1 MKKKSKVCPVCK
13 RKFEIRKKWN
23 KIWDQVV
30 YCSKKCR
37 RNKN

>member
-13 RKFEIRKKWN
+13 REFEIRKKWN
-23 KIWDQVV
+23 KIWDQVK

-37 RNKN
+37 RYKN